1 MSEYKSNNFFDL
13 LDEEYLPIKPI
24 YTKGDT
30 WLKLFGYSNL
40 LCVRATR
47 MITNHTITKWTT
59 HLFVIS
65 EPWVYPQK
73 FRSDSEV

>member
-1 MSEYKSNNFFDL
+1 MSHNQQITFQVSEYKSNNFFDL

-47 MITNHTITKWTT
+47 MITNHTITK
-59 HLFVIS
+59 
-65 EPWVYPQK
+65 
-73 FRSDSEV
+73 